1 MTHRRP
7 LSLWALVVCALVTT
21 ACAKAPAAPTD
32 AELRRRGEALIAK
45 MSDRLAAAQ
54 RLSFTTTEELARTR
68 DDARRTQKLSRQIVV
83 LRPDRLY
90 FKVSGDRDMEAFY
103 DGRRFTLV
111 SHRDKVFG
119 DFAAPSSLDDT
130 VDILGAR
137 YDIPLPIGDLLT
149 VNARQALMSSQTT
162 GGWVAEESIDGILTA
177 RFEWRHPNVDWS
189 IWIPV
194 AGEPLPKKML
204 ILYKTRRGHPQVTIT
219 FANWNLDVQ
228 VREGIFI
235 ARVPPDYEGI
245 AVIQRADSVL
255 PSDSDATPT
264 ATSGRTARR

>member
-7 LSLWALVVCALVTT
+7 LSLCALVVCALIP
-21 ACAKAPAAPTD
+21 ACRTAPATPTP
-32 AELRRRGEALIAK
+32 AERRQRGDALITR

-68 DDARRTQKLSRQIVV
+68 DDARRAQKLSRQIVV
-83 LRPDRLY
+83 RRPDRLY

-119 DFAAPSSLDDT
+119 DFLAPPALDAT
-130 VDILGAR
+130 VDMLGAR
-137 YDIPLPIGDLLT
+137 YDIPLPVGDLLAA
-149 VNARQALMSSQTT
+149 NPRQALMSTQTT
-162 GGWVAEESIDGILTA
+162 GGWVADESIDGVVTA
-177 RFEWRHPNVDWS
+177 RLEWRHPNVDWS
-189 IWIPV
+189 VWIPTTG
-194 AGEPLPKKML
+194 APLPKKMFVR
-204 ILYKTRRGHPQVTIT
+204 YKTRRGLPEATMT

-228 VREGIFI
+228 VPEGIFT

-245 AVIQRADSVL
+245 AIIQRADSVL
-255 PSDSDATPT
+255 PSYSDPTPT